1 MHYFIFLMSMQFK
14 ISTIIVLLCI
24 TLGLQAQYSN
34 IQEYTETFAES
45 KIFKNAFISACAQE
59 VESGLKILDY
69 NADKVLIPASSLKV
83 ITTLAA
89 LDILDEAHRYTTQI
103 AYSGTIDGGGTL
115 NGNLYLVGSGDPTL
129 GSNKTKGAKPYK
141 ELMKDIIQSV
151 KTAGIECITGDII
164 GDESV
169 FNSYPINPTW
179 QWNDLGNYYA
189 AGAWGINILDNEYKI
204 YYGQQAKE
212 GRIPK
217 LINYHPKIPGLKLQS
232 EVSTGKKG
240 SGDNAYI
247 FGGPY
252 NYTKRIV
259 GTIPP
264 GNKQFVIKGSIP
276 DPPLYLSY
284 LLYNALA
291 DSGIQAENYRTIFE
305 KEKGY
310 RKRKVI
316 HQIESPPL
324 GEIIKKTNFES
335 NNLYCE
341 AILKT
346 IGSSEMEL
354 GSGAAGI
361 NSIRKI
367 LRRRGV
373 NLSGMQIEDGSG
385 LSARNKVSTRFIT
398 DFLKSIANQ
407 ISVTKATTYLPKGGY
422 QGTVRGLFSKSR
434 AKGNIWAKS
443 GSMNGVQSYSGYVR
457 SKSGKW
463 LSFSIIVNGHSEN
476 NKKVRPY
483 LERFMIKLYELY

>member
-1 MHYFIFLMSMQFK
+1 LIIFF
-14 ISTIIVLLCI
+14 CA
-24 TLGLQAQYSN
+24 GLQAQN
-34 IQEYTETFAES
+34 NDIQDYTEQFAEH

-59 VESGLKILDY
+59 LDTGVRVLDY

-83 ITTLAA
+83 ITTLAS
-89 LDILDEAHRYTTQI
+89 LDILGAEYQYTTKVG
-103 AYSGTIDGGGTL
+103 YSGELDEYGTL
-115 NGNLYLVGSGDPTL
+115 HGDLYLMGSGDPTL
-129 GSNKTKGAKPYK
+129 GSNKAKGAVPFKK
-141 ELMKDIIQSV
+141 LLRDIVSSV
-151 KTAGIECITGDII
+151 RNAGIYCISGDVV

-189 AGAWGINILDNEYKI
+189 AGAWGINILDNEYRI
-204 YYGQQAKE
+204 YFGQQLKE
-212 GRIPK
+212 GRVPK
-217 LINYHPKIPGLKLQS
+217 LINYNPKIPGLELQN
-232 EVSTGKKG
+232 EVRTGKKG
-240 SGDNAYI
+240 TGDNAYI

-276 DPPLYLSY
+276 DPPLFLAYS
-284 LLYNALA
+284 LYNALSA
-291 DSGIQAENYRTIFE
+291 KGVQAVNYRTTFE

-310 RKRKVI
+310 KNR
-316 HQIESPPL
+316 QIVYQVSSPSL

-346 IGSSEMEL
+346 IGNSEMEL

-407 ISVTKATTYLPKGGY
+407 ITVTKATNYLPKGGY
-422 QGTVRGLFSKSR
+422 QGTVKGLFSKSKAR
-434 AKGNIWAKS
+434 GNVWAKS
-443 GSMNGVQSYSGYVR
+443 GSMKGVQSYSGYVR
-457 SKSGKW
+457 AKSGKW
-463 LSFSIIVNGHSEN
+463 LSFSIIVNGHSED
-476 NKKVRPY
+476 NKKLRPY
-483 LERFMIKLYELY
+483 LEQFMIKLYQLN

>member
-1 MHYFIFLMSMQFK
+1 MKFLAKVFSLILF
-14 ISTIIVLLCI
+14 SSVALT
-24 TLGLQAQYSN
+24 AQYQN
-34 IQEYTETFAES
+34 IQEYTEQFAER

-59 VESGLKILDY
+59 LSSGLKVLDY

-83 ITTLAA
+83 ITTLAS
-89 LDILDEAHRYTTQI
+89 LDILGEEYQYVTKVG
-103 AYSGTIDGGGTL
+103 YSGEIDEGGTL
-115 NGNLYLVGSGDPTL
+115 QGNLYVIGSGDPTL
-129 GSNKTKGAKPYK
+129 GSNKADGAVPFKN
-141 ELMKDIIQSV
+141 LISDIVKSV
-151 KTAGIECITGDII
+151 RDAGIYCIAGDIV
-164 GDESV
+164 GDESI

-189 AGAWGINILDNEYKI
+189 AGAWGINILDNEYRI
-204 YYGQQAKE
+204 YFGQQMKE

-217 LINYHPKIPGLKLQS
+217 LINHNPKIPGLKLQN
-232 EVSTGKKG
+232 EVRTGKKG

-276 DPPLYLSY
+276 DPPLYLAYS
-284 LLYNALA
+284 LYNALSA
-291 DSGIQAENYRTIFE
+291 SGVQAVDYRTTFE
-305 KEKGY
+305 KEKGHST
-310 RKRKVI
+310 RKIVYQVK
-316 HQIESPPL
+316 SPDL

-346 IGSSEMEL
+346 IGNSEMEL

-398 DFLKSIANQ
+398 DFLKSIANE
-407 ISVTKATTYLPKGGY
+407 ITVTKATTYLPKGGY
-422 QGTVRGLFSKSR
+422 QGTVRGLFSKSKAR
-434 AKGNIWAKS
+434 GNIWAKS
-443 GSMNGVQSYSGYVR
+443 GSMKGVQSYSGYVR
-457 SKSGKW
+457 AKSGKW
-463 LSFSIIVNGHSEN
+463 LSFSIIVNGHAED
-476 NKKVRPY
+476 NKKLRPY
-483 LERFMIKLYELY
+483 LEQFMIKLFELY

>member
-1 MHYFIFLMSMQFK
+1 MKWVNKVFVVSFVI
-14 ISTIIVLLCI
+14 LC
-24 TLGLQAQYSN
+24 TLSLHGQS
-34 IQEYTETFAES
+34 IQSYTEDFAEK
-45 KIFKNAFISACAQE
+45 KIFKNAFISACVQE
-59 VESGLKILDY
+59 VYSGLKVLDY

-83 ITTLAA
+83 ITTLSA
-89 LDILDEAHRYTTQI
+89 LDILGEDYYYETKV
-103 AYSGTIDGGGTL
+103 AYSGEIDKNGTL
-115 NGNLYLVGSGDPTL
+115 QGDLYVMGSGDPTL
-129 GSNKTKGAKPYK
+129 GSNKVKGAVPFKA
-141 ELMKDIIQSV
+141 LMNDIATSV
-151 KTAGIECITGDII
+151 KDVGIYCIAGDVV

-189 AGAWGINILDNEYKI
+189 AGAWGLNILDNEYKI
-204 YYGQQAKE
+204 YYGQQMKE

-217 LINYHPKIPGLKLQS
+217 LISYSPYIPGLELQN
-232 EVSTGKKG
+232 EVRTGKKG

-264 GNKQFVIKGSIP
+264 GKKQFVIKGSIP
-276 DPPLYLSY
+276 DPPLFMAYSLFNTLS
-284 LLYNALA
+284 AK
-291 DSGIQAENYRTIFE
+291 GVQAANYRTTFK

-310 RKRKVI
+310 SKRKAIYQVK
-316 HQIESPPL
+316 SPPL
-324 GEIIKKTNFES
+324 SLIIQKTNFES

-346 IGSSEMEL
+346 IGSNEMDL

-367 LRRRGV
+367 LRRKGV
-373 NLSGMQIEDGSG
+373 SLDGMQIEDGSG
-385 LSARNKVSTRFIT
+385 LSARNKVSSKFIT
-398 DFLKSIANQ
+398 DFLGSIANE
-407 ISVTKATTYLPKGGY
+407 ISVKTATSYLPMGGY
-422 QGTVRGLFSKSR
+422 QGTVKGFFKNSK

-443 GSMNGVQSYSGYVR
+443 GSMNGVLSYSGYVK

-463 LSFSIIVNGHSEN
+463 LSFSIISNGHSAKN
-476 NKKVRPY
+476 SKVRPY
-483 LERFMIKLYELY
+483 MEQFMIKLYELY

>member
-1 MHYFIFLMSMQFK
+1 MKCKLIIFVSFFLFVQG
-14 ISTIIVLLCI
+14 I
-24 TLGLQAQYSN
+24 QAQYAN
-34 IQEYTETFAES
+34 IQEYTEVFAES

-59 VESGLKILDY
+59 VDSGLKILDY

-89 LDILDEAHRYTTQI
+89 LDILDEDYKFETKI
-103 AYSGTIDGGGTL
+103 GYSGNVDEGGTL
-115 NGNLYLVGSGDPTL
+115 TGNLYIIGSGDPTL
-129 GSNKTKGAKPYK
+129 GSNKTKGAIPYK
-141 ELMKDIIQSV
+141 TLIKEIIKSV
-151 KTAGIECITGDII
+151 KDAGISCITGDIV

-189 AGAWGINILDNEYKI
+189 AGAWGINIIDNEYKI
-204 YYGQQAKE
+204 YFGQQLKE

-217 LINYHPKIPGLKLQS
+217 LINYHPRIPGLKLQN
-232 EVSTGKKG
+232 EVRTGKKG

-264 GNKQFVIKGSIP
+264 GKKQFVIKGSIP
-276 DPPLYLSY
+276 DPPLFFTYSLF
-284 LLYNALA
+284 NGLA
-291 DSGIQAENYRTIFE
+291 DAGIQADNYRTIFE

-310 RKRKVI
+310 KKRKII
-316 HQIESPPL
+316 HEIKSPSL
-324 GEIIKKTNFES
+324 GAIIKKTNSES

-346 IGSSEMEL
+346 IGNSEMEL

-407 ISVTKATTYLPKGGY
+407 ITVTKATTYLPKGGY
-422 QGTVRGLFSKSR
+422 QGTVRGLFAKSR
-434 AKGNIWAKS
+434 ARGNVWAKS
-443 GSMNGVQSYSGYVR
+443 GSMKGVQSYSGYVR
-457 SKSGKW
+457 AKSGKW
-463 LSFSIIVNGHSEN
+463 LSFSIIVNGHSAD
-476 NKKVRPY
+476 NKKIRPY
-483 LERFMIKLYELY
+483 LERFMIQLYQLN